1 MKKFILLVLFIFTV
15 VLAPVSA
22 YNVTDQ
28 ETINTECSDPVSDR
42 CYVLVYE
49 LKGLQYEINELIKR
63 REKILSDNFGD
74 QNLINLFNS
83 IYLNQ
88 SQLKTNLEL
97 LEKSKSQKES
107 DKSLLEIELN
117 NLQLLILVQ
126 DHPATPE
133 QNQKIKDYEFSI
145 LKINDELLGIILAI
159 ENTEKA
165 IAQNEKMLKDIFKQL
180 SSQYPGLFNELNIIN
195 RGIED
200 LQKKINNQ
208 LLKINSLGCYD
219 YYNENKD
226 LIKYNPFA

>member
-180 SSQYPGLFNELNIIN
+180 SSQYPDLFNELNIIN
-195 RGIED
+195 KEIED
-200 LQKKINNQ
+200 LQKKINKQ

-219 YYNENKD
+219 YYNENKN